1 MGGWVDGWKE
11 GRMDMRMFFLDD
23 VCDMW
28 MYIHTYIYIRNQVWK
43 HQKHHV
49 RKDRS
54 IQKID
59 RAMFKHVQLKAW
71 HVSKILKPCGSHDDQ
86 PSVWWNPISASSV
99 AVPLALA
106 ALATVP
112 TQLWHVS
119 SGSTPLF
126 PDQHFQRDCKVFF
139 GFRLNTHLPLLASPR
154 CIFSCL
160 QQLVKVLHLED
171 NPNGRCVTAVFSRG
185 NGVLKC
191 RYPKMDAATQYAS
204 LFFVFFLDL
213 LKTFWHSATWYEWDM
228 NSTWKARMG
237 PSRGPPTE
245 PWDLRS
251 AGCWCRYHQHPGSHF
266 RGHPGCTWWAKV
278 PVFHVSF

>member
-1 MGGWVDGWKE
+1 MHEVIDGRKEGRKEGRMGGWVDGWMDGWME
-11 GRMDMRMFFLDD
+11 GRKDEWMCVCFFSMTY
-23 VCDMW
+23 VICECT
-28 MYIHTYIYIRNQVWK
+28 YIHMCIYIYVCICKRNQVWK

-59 RAMFKHVQLKAW
+59 KAMFKHVQLKAW
-71 HVSKILKPCGSHDDQ
+71 HVSKILKPCRSHDDQ

-99 AVPLALA
+99 AVPVALA

-171 NPNGRCVTAVFSRG
+171 NHNDRCVTAVFSRG
-185 NGVLKC
+185 NGV
-191 RYPKMDAATQYAS
+191 S
-204 LFFVFFLDL
+204 
-213 LKTFWHSATWYEWDM
+213 
-228 NSTWKARMG
+228 
-237 PSRGPPTE
+237 
-245 PWDLRS
+245 
-251 AGCWCRYHQHPGSHF
+251 
-266 RGHPGCTWWAKV
+266 
-278 PVFHVSF
+278 